1 MRRGGVDLKEV
12 GIALYLDRKASKCQ
26 GGNKCGCLNM
36 LLVVKSSCH
45 LVAVSGQHALSWVLC
60 ASAPSQSP
68 LQVLAEKWEVRR
80 MVTSLPATPEWFLL
94 NGTISWW

>member
-1 MRRGGVDLKEV
+1 MG
-12 GIALYLDRKASKCQ
+12 CQ
-26 GGNKCGCLNM
+26 NT

-45 LVAVSGQHALSWVLC
+45 PVAVSEQHTLSWVLC
-60 ASAPSQSP
+60 ASAPSQGP

-94 NGTISWW
+94 NGVISWQ